1 MNDLDIGLPFHDTEE
16 IPRSRAA
23 RHRRK
28 RQRGRER
35 RRSSVAFIVMILVF
49 GLLAGGAWYGY
60 GKVKGFL
67 KAPDY
72 AGNGTGQAVIQVEEG
87 DTATDIANT
96 LFKADVVKSAKAF
109 TNAAEQDAKAQ
120 TLQPGSYTL
129 RKQMSAA
136 AALKLML
143 DPASK
148 SVKRFTVPE
157 GLSSKQVLERISKQ
171 AAIPLAQLQTASK
184 DAAALGLPEFAA
196 GSAEGFLFPD
206 TYELQKGDTAAS
218 ILKQMVARTLAV
230 MEEDNFVAEA
240 TKRGL
245 TPREALIVASLV
257 EGEGIPEDF
266 AKISRV
272 VYNRLNEE
280 MPLEFDSTTN
290 YGRELAGLPRKNRF
304 TREEL
309 RDPKN
314 AYRTHNKRGLPPGP
328 IANPGKAAF
337 DSSVAPAEGDWLFFV
352 LIDKAGHSAFAV
364 TLPEHENN
372 VEKCKQAK
380 LC

>member
-72 AGNGTGQAVIQVEEG
+72 AGNGTGQAVILVEEG

-109 TNAAEQDAKAQ
+109 TNAAEQDTKAQ
-120 TLQPGSYTL
+120 TLQPGTYTL
-129 RKQMSAA
+129 HKQMSAA

-171 AAIPLAQLQTASK
+171 AAIPLAQLQSASK

-196 GSAEGFLFPD
+196 GNPEGFLFPD
-206 TYELQKGDTAAS
+206 TYELQKDDTAAS

-240 TKRGL
+240 QKRGL

-266 AKISRV
+266 AKIARV
-272 VYNRLNEE
+272 VYNRLNQD

-364 TLPEHENN
+364 TLGEHETN